1 MVYGK
6 NKRNALQVLKIPL
19 ILLPWEVVLDAW
31 RVEILKP
38 VMHFTIGKEQ
48 TKKVL
53 LEKVESLL
61 PSLQFYSYK
70 RVLNI

>member
-31 RVEILKP
+31 QVEILKP
-38 VMHFTIGKEQ
+38 VMHFTIGKE
-48 TKKVL
+48 L
-53 LEKVESLL
+53 
-61 PSLQFYSYK
+61 SY
-70 RVLNI
+70 